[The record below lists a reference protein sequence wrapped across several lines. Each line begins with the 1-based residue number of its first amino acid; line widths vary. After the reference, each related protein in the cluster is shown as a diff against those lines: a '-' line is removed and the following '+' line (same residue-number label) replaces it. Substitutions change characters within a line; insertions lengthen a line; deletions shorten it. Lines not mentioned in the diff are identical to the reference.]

1 MQTQLA
7 SMLKLMQTMRQE
19 INELKHDSKGRSSRK
34 SSSHKSKISLSSE
47 CDFSLSSSMR
57 EALRRGGPGESPS
70 ISQIQGDPHG
80 GIDGQKDRRKELDE
94 VKGIPAYPTTAEF
107 AGWKRETRYA
117 VAAASVHPQKA
128 LHYILKAEKWNEDVL
143 KLPCDP
149 QLETLEVKF
158 GKALRSILRGDAKRE
173 VANLEERVLRE
184 QGRLLNGTEIYA

>member
-1 MQTQLA
+1 MQ
-7 SMLKLMQTMRQE
+7 
-19 INELKHDSKGRSSRK
+19 
-34 SSSHKSKISLSSE
+34 
-47 CDFSLSSSMR
+47 

-143 KLPCDP
+143 KLTCDLP
-149 QLETLEVKF
+149 FETLEVKLDR
-158 GKALRSILRGDAKRE
+158 KDMDLQSRLRLC
-173 VANLEERVLRE
+173 LC
-184 QGRLLNGTEIYA
+184 RLLGICRPSEMSGRRKGITA